1 MKKRL
6 RWAMEH
12 VNWTEDQWK
21 SVIWSDESRFS
32 LNGNDADARVIRK
45 VGERYQARHI
55 IPTVKYGGGGVMIWA
70 CFWAGGFGP
79 LAVIEES
86 VNQDVYINILAETF
100 HSWFKNLIDI
110 EERDFI
116 FQEDGASC
124 HTGGYAR
131 WWKEGHQIRGFEYW
145 PAQSPDLNPIEH
157 LWWALE
163 VRMKSRRAEVKNKKS
178 LKTVLVEEWERMSI
192 ELAQRLTASMKD
204 RCQAVIDAR
213 GGPTKY

>member
-1 MKKRL
+1 
-6 RWAMEH
+6 MEH

-21 SVIWSDESRFS
+21 SVVWSDESRFS
-32 LNGNDADARVIRK
+32 LNGNDADPRVIRK

-55 IPTVKYGGGGVMIWA
+55 VLT
-70 CFWAGGFGP
+70 
-79 LAVIEES
+79 
-86 VNQDVYINILAETF
+86 DVYINILAETF
-100 HSWFKNLIDI
+100 HPWLKNLIDI

-204 RCQAVIDAR
+204 
-213 GGPTKY
+213 